1 MEEINIED
9 FAKVDLR
16 VARVKEALEV
26 PEANKL
32 IKLIL
37 DVGDLGEKTV
47 FAGIKQAYNLQDLQD
62 KLVVV
67 VNNLKPRQMSF
78 GLSEGMIL
86 AAGPGGE
93 DVFMISPLR
102 IIRSLRSLDNSSV
115 PIPVGNGNLA
125 LRSSSSLNSSKS
137 HKKFKFFNFIFFL
150 TRSFFCPTIISFFS
164 EFIST
169 T

>member
-9 FAKVDLR
+9 FAKVDFR

-93 DVFMISPLR
+93 DVFMISPDSGAEPGMR
-102 IIRSLRSLDNSSV
+102 V
-115 PIPVGNGNLA
+115 
-125 LRSSSSLNSSKS
+125 K
-137 HKKFKFFNFIFFL
+137 
-150 TRSFFCPTIISFFS
+150 
-164 EFIST
+164 
-169 T
+169 